1 MKKFTMAK
9 TIVSLFLAIALTGIA
24 GPAFCAD
31 EPDIKGAPEK
41 IKIGVVTFLSGPASS
56 PFGIPGRNS
65 ARVMVDTLNQGEVP
79 APYDKHKG
87 IGGVPIEIKVID
99 EAGGA
104 DAQVS
109 EYRRMVLDEEVD
121 LVIGYISSAD
131 ALAVAPVAEEL
142 KTLTIIYDAGT
153 NRLFEE
159 DDFEYVFRTKAHQI
173 IDSVGAA
180 KYIMERFPE
189 AKTIAG
195 INQDYAWGH
204 DNWKAFKASMKAL
217 NPDIEVSAEL
227 FPEIYSGDYSA
238 EISSLLRK
246 RPDIIHTSLW
256 GGDLEGF
263 LIQAMSRGLHEQSTI
278 VATCGDPILPRL
290 EGQLNEG
297 IVIGARGP
305 HGSLG
310 PRNDFDKWFRE
321 AFRAE
326 IGERPVY
333 PAYHMAQAFLGV
345 KNAYEKALAKN
356 DSKKWP
362 DMKQVREAMKNSKF
376 ETPSGE
382 ISLSIGG
389 GHQGVEP
396 SAYGITTGDLDSDT
410 GEVILKDKMEFPV
423 EEVNPPDGVDSLE
436 WIESGFER

>member
-1 MKKFTMAK
+1 MRKYLLFN
-9 TIVSLFLAIALTGIA
+9 SLLSLLIAAVISLGTG
-24 GPAFCAD
+24 GFSQAD
-31 EPDIKGAPEK
+31 ASEPEGAPES
-41 IKIGVVTFLSGPASS
+41 IKIGVVTFLSGSASS
-56 PFGIPGRNS
+56 PFGIPGRNA
-65 ARVMVDTLNQGEVP
+65 ARVMVETLNQKEVP
-79 APYDKHKG
+79 SPYNDHKG

-109 EYRRMVLDEEVD
+109 EYRRLVMDEEVD

-131 ALAVAPVAEEL
+131 ALAVAPVADEL
-142 KTLTIIYDAGT
+142 ETLTIIYDAGT

-159 DDFEYVFRTKAHQI
+159 DDFEHVFRTKAHQI

-180 KYIMERFPE
+180 NYIMEKFPD

-195 INQDYAWGH
+195 LNQDYAWGH

-227 FPEIYSGDYSA
+227 FPELDAGDYSA
-238 EISSLLRK
+238 EVSSLLRK
-246 RPDIIHTSLW
+246 KPDIVHTSLW

-263 LIQAMSRGLHEQSTI
+263 LIQAMSRGLHQQSTI
-278 VATCGDPILPRL
+278 VATAGDPILPRL
-290 EGQLNEG
+290 SEQLTQG

-310 PRNDFDKWFRE
+310 PRNDLDDWFRE
-321 AFRAE
+321 AFRDE

-345 KNAYEKALAKN
+345 KNAYEKALEEN
-356 DSKKWP
+356 DFKKWP
-362 DMKQVREAMKNSKF
+362 EMKQVRKALKNSEF
-376 ETPSGE
+376 ETPSGK

-396 SAYGITTGDLDSDT
+396 SVYGITTGEIDSDT
-410 GEVILKDKMEFPV
+410 GEVILEDIEEFPV

-436 WIESGFER
+436 WIEGGFER

>member
-1 MKKFTMAK
+1 MKKFQMTRFML
-9 TIVSLFLAIALTGIA
+9 SGLLAVLILAGAGGFSKADAA
-24 GPAFCAD
+24 GP
-31 EPDIKGAPEK
+31 EGAPEK

-56 PFGIPGRNS
+56 PFGIPGRNA
-65 ARVMVDTLNQGEVP
+65 ARVMVSTLNKGEVP
-79 APYDKHKG
+79 APYDEHKG

-109 EYRRMVLDEEVD
+109 EYRRLVLDEKVD

-159 DDFEYVFRTKAHQI
+159 DKFEYVFRTKAHQI

-180 KYIMERFPE
+180 KYVTEKFPDV
-189 AKTIAG
+189 KTIAG

-204 DNWKAFKASMKAL
+204 DNWKAFKASMEAL
-217 NPDIEVSAEL
+217 KPDIEVSAEL

-246 RPDIIHTSLW
+246 RPDIVHTSLW

-278 VATCGDPILPRL
+278 VATAGDPILPRL
-290 EGQLNEG
+290 GAQLSEG

-321 AFRAE
+321 AFRKE
-326 IGERPVY
+326 IGDRPVY
-333 PAYHMAQAFLGV
+333 PAYHMSQAFLGV
-345 KNAYEKALAKN
+345 KNAYEKALEEN

-362 DMKQVREAMKNSKF
+362 DMKQVRKAMKNSKF

-410 GEVILKDKMEFPV
+410 GEVILKEKMEFPV
-423 EEVNPPDGVDSLE
+423 EEVNPPDGVGSLE